1 MAGLPVYLDLEDDVL
16 LAISELAKPGA
27 PEARAALTEVVG
39 ATLNFEGGASKVLEK
54 HLALVVAWEF
64 GSMVDPPLVLPL
76 LALLSL
82 AAEEMHESDG
92 IAAHNF
98 YTRLQE
104 LLGLSAEQLRLFEHA
119 YRRRT
124 RGIAA
129 SARLWSSLNDWLEHL
144 EGNRGLPTAFA
155 LGHDHVGLPMSQALV
170 RQADRDKFPPMFVA
184 YGLAPHGSLPAPEMV
199 RIIEEWVSR
208 VPCPVSHS
216 LERLWTRDPAARERI
231 ADVACLALESWD
243 GTASDP
249 ENTQTHQELDLVRA
263 KALLRRFPS
272 RSLEVGLLV
281 PALSGAEPVTASVLD
296 SAGDDIGAIDL
307 VPNTAGWL
315 GLADQR
321 DIDVASFLDG
331 QTILQLPTHTEPL
344 RRRPRRLVPMRRDD
358 MVSAYV
364 ECERVQLGE
373 DAVLLVREE
382 IATRVELLLDAV
394 ARPGFERYDALAGL
408 PAGWALFEGVQ
419 ILSSIAED
427 QLRGQL
433 ADLNLLQPLARS
445 QVVLEGGLR
454 LPGHLRKWSSALPPE
469 LRVSSA
475 DSSSL
480 TALITCTRPLIN
492 PPPEDQ
498 EMMSDEPVLIW
509 DLAKALLGDGDY
521 AISVLD
527 DEGKTTRREV
537 LRLRS
542 ADHPALNLDG
552 AVRVANDPSIAGFG
566 LFPTRTASDGAFTGV
581 PEAIGEALP
590 ERPTPGAAHW
600 FAARSTPAGPRTPL
614 TITFAEAHAD
624 SCMVQGNHYML
635 IDGAREGQANV
646 EGVCKHCGLV
656 KRYPTRF
663 RQRRARA
670 RNAPRIAPRVAVNDL
685 DPVKSP
691 ISVNWAAGFDA
702 VCHVGEGQSSAMRR
716 IALQMEPS
724 ELFTDTFERR
734 LDVLGHVE
742 IERDPASLSRVAW
755 QVVDPTLV
763 GIDGD
768 TFVVIGFRN
777 ESMLV
782 ALEDAAWKAGGDL
795 NTDQHVDAPP
805 VIKISGVPHEQ
816 LEVLVRT
823 IEDTTARPVAIST
836 HAAESLA
843 GQLPPL
849 SQALGGL
856 PITSM
861 TQARSYERWNPTA
874 ARFEAASDAG
884 RPGAYRLSGFARAYI
899 YRRAEDIGSM
909 TALLGDARVVKYA
922 AALQANESL
931 IGYNAAASVLYV
943 PLGADLPGLY
953 GRAAVLASGY
963 PPHENTTESTLEYRD
978 VTPRLAGQLAHL
990 LMS

>member
-1 MAGLPVYLDLEDDVL
+1 
-16 LAISELAKPGA
+16 
-27 PEARAALTEVVG
+27 
-39 ATLNFEGGASKVLEK
+39 
-54 HLALVVAWEF
+54 
-64 GSMVDPPLVLPL
+64 
-76 LALLSL
+76 
-82 AAEEMHESDG
+82 
-92 IAAHNF
+92 
-98 YTRLQE
+98 
-104 LLGLSAEQLRLFEHA
+104 
-119 YRRRT
+119 
-124 RGIAA
+124 
-129 SARLWSSLNDWLEHL
+129 
-144 EGNRGLPTAFA
+144 
-155 LGHDHVGLPMSQALV
+155 
-170 RQADRDKFPPMFVA
+170 
-184 YGLAPHGSLPAPEMV
+184 
-199 RIIEEWVSR
+199 
-208 VPCPVSHS
+208 
-216 LERLWTRDPAARERI
+216 
-231 ADVACLALESWD
+231 
-243 GTASDP
+243 
-249 ENTQTHQELDLVRA
+249 
-263 KALLRRFPS
+263 
-272 RSLEVGLLV
+272 LEVGLLV

-296 SAGDDIGAIDL
+296 SAGDEIGAIDL
-307 VPNTAGWL
+307 VPSTAGWL

-331 QTILQLPTHTEPL
+331 QTILQLPTNKEPL

-382 IATRVELLLDAV
+382 IATRVELLLDTV
-394 ARPGFERYDALAGL
+394 ARPGFERHEALVGL

-480 TALITCTRPLIN
+480 AARITCTRPLVK

-498 EMMSDEPVLIW
+498 EMLSGEPVLIW
-509 DLAKALLGDGDY
+509 DLTKALLGDGDY
-521 AISVLD
+521 AITILD

-542 ADHPALNLDG
+542 ADHPALSLEG
-552 AVRVANDPSIAGFG
+552 VVPLANDASISGFG
-566 LFPTRTASDGAFTGV
+566 LFPTRTVSDRAFTGV
-581 PEAIGEALP
+581 PDAAGEVLP
-590 ERPTPGAAHW
+590 ERPTPGSAHW
-600 FAARSTPAGPRTPL
+600 FAARSTPAEGSRTPL
-614 TITFAEAHAD
+614 TITFAEAHAE
-624 SCMVQGNHYML
+624 SCMATGAHYML
-635 IDGAREGQANV
+635 IDDAREGQANV

-670 RNAPRIAPRVAVNDL
+670 RSAPRLAPRVVVNDL
-685 DPVKSP
+685 EPVKSP
-691 ISVNWAAGFDA
+691 TSVNWAAGFDA
-702 VCHVGEGQSSAMRR
+702 VCHVGEGPSSALRR

-734 LDVLGHVE
+734 LEVLGHVE

-782 ALEDAAWKAGGDL
+782 ALEDTAWKAGGDL
-795 NTDQHVDAPP
+795 ITDQHVDAPP
-805 VIKISGVPHEQ
+805 VIKISGVPRDQ

-836 HAAESLA
+836 HTAESLA
-843 GQLPPL
+843 GRLPPL

-856 PITSM
+856 SITSM

-931 IGYNAAASVLYV
+931 IGYDAAASVLYV

-963 PPHENTTESTLEYRD
+963 PPHENTTESTLEYRG